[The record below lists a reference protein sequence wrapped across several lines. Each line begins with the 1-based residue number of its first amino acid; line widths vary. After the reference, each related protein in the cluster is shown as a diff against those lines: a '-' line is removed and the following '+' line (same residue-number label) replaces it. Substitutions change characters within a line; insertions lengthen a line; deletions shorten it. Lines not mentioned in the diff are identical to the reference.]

1 MAGLSEPTKL
11 QYSLVRRFLNSR
23 PDIPDLLIGKDL
35 LILYAVKLAKV
46 CLFPSTVF
54 SPGHSQPDTMF
65 GMVDSKRIAVLGAG
79 NIGTALIGGILKGG
93 VADRKHV
100 VATVRSPAS
109 AREVSKKFS
118 IRVTAGGNREAV
130 EWADVVIIAVKPAAL
145 PLLLKEIRETF
156 RANHILISLAAAIP
170 ITLIEETI
178 GKRIPVFRAM
188 PNIPVVVEEGATA
201 VAENSSV
208 TASQRKIVES
218 IFRAVGVVCFVKED
232 LMHAVTAL
240 SGSGPAYIYMV
251 IEGLIAGGLKM
262 GLSREVS
269 THLAEQTVLGAAK
282 LVRETGLH
290 PAILKDQV
298 ITPGGVTI
306 AAIHELE
313 RHGLRAMLISA
324 VETAT
329 DHSQKL
335 ADALAQRFRK
345 ES

>member
-1 MAGLSEPTKL
+1 MIE
-11 QYSLVRRFLNSR
+11 
-23 PDIPDLLIGKDL
+23 
-35 LILYAVKLAKV
+35 
-46 CLFPSTVF
+46 
-54 SPGHSQPDTMF
+54 
-65 GMVDSKRIAVLGAG
+65 MVDSKRIAVLGAG
-79 NIGTALIGGILKGG
+79 NIGAALIGGILKGK

-100 VATVRSPAS
+100 TATVRSAGS
-109 AREVSKKFS
+109 AREVSKRFS

-130 EWADVVIIAVKPAAL
+130 EWANVVILAVKPSAL
-145 PLLLKEIRETF
+145 PGLLEEIRDVL
-156 RANHILISLAAAIP
+156 RRNHILISLAAAVP
-170 ITLIEETI
+170 IALIEETI
-178 GKRIPVFRAM
+178 GKPIPVFRAM

-201 VAENSSV
+201 VSENSSA

-218 IFRAVGVVCFVKED
+218 IFRAVGVVCFVSED

-251 IEGLIAGGLKM
+251 IEALIAGGLKM

-269 THLAEQTVLGAAK
+269 TRLAEQTVLGAAK

-329 DHSQKL
+329 DHSRKL
-335 ADALAQRFRK
+335 TDTLAERFNK